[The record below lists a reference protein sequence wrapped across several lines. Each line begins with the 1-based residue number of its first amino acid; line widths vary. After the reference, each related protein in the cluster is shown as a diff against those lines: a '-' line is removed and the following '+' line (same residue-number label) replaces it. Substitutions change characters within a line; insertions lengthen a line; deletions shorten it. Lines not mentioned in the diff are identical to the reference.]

1 MSPSP
6 SDNGRRAATA
16 SSSPTV
22 LVTGAAGFIG
32 SHLCDRL
39 LSDGY
44 RVWALDNF
52 DDFYSPARKRE
63 NLRAALDQP
72 AMHLVEGDIRDR
84 VLLDGLMSDVSFDA
98 VVHLAARPGGD
109 ASRENPELSYD
120 VNVRGTLTVLEAM
133 RRHGVPAL
141 LFASSASVYGDGSE
155 PPFREES
162 AADRPLS
169 PYAASKRSGELL
181 CHTYHHL
188 HALTVH
194 CLRLF
199 SVFGPRQRPDL
210 AVHGFTRQL
219 TDGSP
224 VTVSGDDSGRRDFV
238 YVGDIVDGLVLSLE
252 RARAH
257 DGERAEYRVIN
268 LGRGESVRILDLLD
282 GLGAA
287 TGLTPEVDHVP
298 KTSDDA
304 FRTLADLERAE
315 ELLDYR
321 PSVSLEDGLAEFVRW
336 YREKDGVGGEPQSGA
351 APAVKKDIGG

>member
-6 SDNGRRAATA
+6 SDNGRDAATVG
-16 SSSPTV
+16 SSPSV

-39 LSDGY
+39 LTDGY

-52 DDFYSPARKRE
+52 DDSYAPARKRE
-63 NLRAALDQP
+63 NLRAALERP
-72 AMHLVEGDIRDR
+72 AMHLVEGDVRDR

-98 VVHLAARPGGD
+98 VVHLAARAGSH
-109 ASRENPELSYD
+109 ASLENPELTYD
-120 VNVRGTLTVLEAM
+120 VNVRGTLAVLEAV
-133 RRHGVPAL
+133 RRHGVPAF
-141 LFASSASVYGDGSE
+141 LFASSASVYGDDSE

-181 CHTYHHL
+181 GHTYHHL
-188 HALTVH
+188 HGLTVY

-210 AVHGFTRQL
+210 AVHRFTREL

-224 VTVSGDDSGRRDFV
+224 VTVSGDGSGRRDFV
-238 YVGDIVDGLVLSLE
+238 YVSDVVDGLMLSLE
-252 RARAH
+252 RARAREA
-257 DGERAEYRVIN
+257 ERAEYRVIN
-268 LGRGESVRILDLLD
+268 LGRGESVRILDLID
-282 GLGAA
+282 ALGAA
-287 TGLTPEVDHVP
+287 TGLTPELEHTP
-298 KTSDDA
+298 KTPDDA
-304 FRTLADLERAE
+304 NRTLADLERAE

-321 PSVSLEDGLAEFVRW
+321 PSVGLEEGLAEFVRW
-336 YREKDGVGGEPQSGA
+336 YRERDGVGSESA
-351 APAVKKDIGG
+351 AVPAVKKEIGG